1 MATSSKRFS
10 YTIAYKLQVIQYA
23 KEHGNRAAERH
34 YGPPPTEKMEN
45 VPQVRCYRVTR
56 LCIGKTTLAAH
67 LHRRNLAPELYYP
80 WCSQQL
86 FTTLVPSSRRLSN
99 CNAYEN
105 KTCIPPQLIG
115 AYENKTWILH
125 SS

>member
-1 MATSSKRFS
+1 MKIKQPLDNEKFF
-10 YTIAYKLQVIQYA
+10 
-23 KEHGNRAAERH
+23 
-34 YGPPPTEKMEN
+34 PTTMGQEN
-45 VPQVRCYRVTR
+45 VPQVRCYLVTR

-105 KTCIPPQLIG
+105 KRQYCRLLVSYVLVVEVM
-115 AYENKTWILH
+115 ANVFLYENNFFSQKSLKY
-125 SS
+125 